1 MKYFYCQSYQAF
13 NLALAL
19 SMEDKITIIT
29 SSENII
35 KACSFL
41 KVDFIEHKPFGLKDF
56 LRKKSDVNCEIERL
70 VRIIDH
76 NEMHFSHTQFAVFC
90 FYLVKKI
97 NDRRGKTI
105 FHNFELLYKKRKSHF
120 SDFLN
125 NQYLYFKINSIYLKL
140 QYKLPVEIRKSA
152 TNAYIM
158 SLKMDYIH
166 RKSFKII
173 DNKASYFETTIKM
186 FKNFKFDYPTI
197 NHIFVSQTFEVAD
210 LFDQDK
216 INKVLPLIN
225 QKYMTLKNHPKLGAV
240 KGLEKCKTLPDYL
253 PVELFFQKVK
263 GSVISIHSA
272 CLVTASKFENIN
284 TISILDM
291 VRTEDPFNDTMKSY
305 LSENSNDKIRFISQ
319 IDELKN
325 ILHA

>member
-19 SMEDKITIIT
+19 SMEDKVTIIT
-29 SSENII
+29 SAENII

-41 KVDFIEHKPFGLKDF
+41 KVDFIEHKPFRLKDF
-56 LRKKSDVNCEIERL
+56 VRKKSGVNYEIERL
-70 VRIIDH
+70 VRIIDQ
-76 NEMHFSHTQFAVFC
+76 NEMHFSHVQFAIFC

-97 NDRRGKTI
+97 NDRKGKTI
-105 FHNFELLYKKRKSHF
+105 FHNFELLYKKPKSHF
-120 SDFLN
+120 CNLLN
-125 NQYLYFKINSIYLKL
+125 KQYLSSKINNTYLKL
-140 QYKLPVEIRKSA
+140 QYKLPVEIRKS
-152 TNAYIM
+152 TSNAYVT
-158 SLKMDYIH
+158 SLKMDYIQ

-173 DNKASYFETTIKM
+173 DDKASYFETTIKM

-210 LFDQDK
+210 LFDEDK
-216 INKVLPLIN
+216 INKVLPIIN
-225 QKYMTLKNHPKLGAV
+225 QKHITLKNHPKLGAV
-240 KGLEKCKTLPDYL
+240 KGLENCKTLPVYL

-263 GSVISIHSA
+263 GSVISFHSA
-272 CLVTASKFENIN
+272 SLVTASKFENIN

-305 LSENSNDKIRFISQ
+305 LSEKSNDKIRFISE

-325 ILHA
+325 ILYA